1 MFIGQWNMPKKPSDI
16 VHRVWTHRLSQWI
29 YEFNH
34 VDVFIVIHVS
44 TLPWSSSFLS
54 PCVRTSTW
62 SQSFLQTHLYSM
74 WGRVDLFS
82 SSTLQSTLKEDS
94 NAIVKAKFAKISF
107 TIFDNIDNFIDFYF
121 HNSKILK
128 QSDAISNGFR

>member
-1 MFIGQWNMPKKPSDI
+1 
-16 VHRVWTHRLSQWI
+16 
-29 YEFNH
+29 
-34 VDVFIVIHVS
+34 
-44 TLPWSSSFLS
+44 
-54 PCVRTSTW
+54 
-62 SQSFLQTHLYSM
+62 M

-107 TIFDNIDNFIDFYF
+107 TILDNIDNFIDFYF
-121 HNSKILK
+121 HNSKVLK